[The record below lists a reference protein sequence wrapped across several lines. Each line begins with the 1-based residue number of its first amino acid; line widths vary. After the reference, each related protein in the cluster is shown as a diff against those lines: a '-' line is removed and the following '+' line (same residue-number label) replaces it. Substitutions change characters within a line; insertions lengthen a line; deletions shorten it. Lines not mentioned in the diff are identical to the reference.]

1 VPAGATVRRLVD
13 TSAMDARRPGHR
25 NDGDREVLVGERD
38 ARTVA
43 RYFAR
48 EREKQELRRE
58 RDVVVLGIARHL
70 GEGALAEQLDVTPAV
85 VDKLLASA
93 RERLDTS
100 TITIRRMSAN
110 RDRWADIDT
119 YYEAVG
125 SRPRA
130 SPQRRIPPE
139 S

>member
-1 VPAGATVRRLVD
+1 
-13 TSAMDARRPGHR
+13 MDDRRPGRR
-25 NDGDREVLVGERD
+25 NGGDHEVLVGERD

-58 RDVVVLGIARHL
+58 RDVVMLGIARHL
-70 GEGALAEQLDVTPAV
+70 GEGALAEQLDVPPAM

-93 RERLDTS
+93 RERLNTS
-100 TITIRRMSAN
+100 TITIRRMGAN
-110 RDRWADIDT
+110 RDRWADVDI
-119 YYEAVG
+119 YYEALG
-125 SRPRA
+125 SRPPISAR
-130 SPQRRIPPE
+130 RRIPPA

>member
-1 VPAGATVRRLVD
+1 
-13 TSAMDARRPGHR
+13 MDDRQLGPR
-25 NDGDREVLVGERD
+25 NGGNREVLVGDRD

-58 RDVVVLGIARHL
+58 RDAVMLGIARHL
-70 GEGALAEQLDVTPAV
+70 GEGTLAERLQVAPAV

-93 RERLDTS
+93 RERLNTS
-100 TITIRRMSAN
+100 TITIRRMGAN
-110 RDRWADIDT
+110 RDRWADVDM
-119 YYEAVG
+119 YYEALG
-125 SRPRA
+125 SRPGVSSR
-130 SPQRRIPPE
+130 RRIPPE